1 MIFRQVEE
9 LQKSLQATSSKSTEN
24 SMTLEL
30 QYKEE
35 LQQALEKERLSSNK
49 KQEALRWELQNTR
62 TDIMRLEQ
70 QYSLREDILRKE
82 ISDLQQVFYAL
93 VLRCF
98 SARLSKSFC
107 LRSN

>member
-1 MIFRQVEE
+1 
-9 LQKSLQATSSKSTEN
+9 
-24 SMTLEL
+24 MTLEL

-35 LQQALEKERLSSNK
+35 LQQALEKERLASNK

-82 ISDLQQVFYAL
+82 ISDLQQVS
-93 VLRCF
+93 RH
-98 SARLSKSFC
+98 
-107 LRSN
+107 

>member
-1 MIFRQVEE
+1 
-9 LQKSLQATSSKSTEN
+9 
-24 SMTLEL
+24 MTLEL

-35 LQQALEKERLSSNK
+35 LQQALEKERLASNK

-82 ISDLQQVFYAL
+82 ISDLQQV
-93 VLRCF
+93 RCRVVIDLKGF
-98 SARLSKSFC
+98 TSSS
-107 LRSN
+107 

>member
-1 MIFRQVEE
+1 
-9 LQKSLQATSSKSTEN
+9 
-24 SMTLEL
+24 MTLEL

-35 LQQALEKERLSSNK
+35 LQQALEKERLASNK

-82 ISDLQQVFYAL
+82 ISDLQQVRSRVVVDLKRLHIFIL
-93 VLRCF
+93 IIF
-98 SARLSKSFC
+98 STFLATERRRK
-107 LRSN
+107 